1 MSILI
6 NINLFMS
13 YVLNKFR
20 LKISL
25 IKKKKIY
32 SNTDYIHR
40 GIPLHLYK
48 NNLTYH
54 STSKNITGKIFN

>member
-13 YVLNKFR
+13 YVLIKFR

-25 IKKKKIY
+25 IKKKYIVIPIISIGAYLYIYTKTTLLITLLAKI
-32 SNTDYIHR
+32 
-40 GIPLHLYK
+40 
-48 NNLTYH
+48 
-54 STSKNITGKIFN
+54 